1 MRRRVVVIESNDGHQ
16 NLVVSSSAILLE
28 DTKAGAYAAT
38 VLHARPKRIE
48 KTVSPKRL
56 IALEKKGR

>member
-1 MRRRVVVIESNDGHQ
+1 MRQRVVVIEKNGHQ

-38 VLHARPKRIE
+38 VLHARPKRI

-56 IALEKKGR
+56 IALEKKKGR